1 MNWWAHLEQCHRN
14 PDTLKGPGAMLNQ
27 SRDPPH
33 IRGSAHLCKLNYSQN
48 GGELRLPRETTP
60 SIKTN
65 YDVFTYLFIL
75 GD

>member
-1 MNWWAHLEQCHRN
+1 
-14 PDTLKGPGAMLNQ
+14 MLNQ

-33 IRGSAHLCKLNYSQN
+33 IRESAHLWKLNYSQN
-48 GGELRLPRETTP
+48 SGQLRPPRETIS